1 MTREAFLV
9 AFLRSLADDFGVC
22 GSRYEV
28 AAEYLR
34 EAAGLLEQRS
44 GTPGT
49 ARTSEPARL

>member
-1 MTREAFLV
+1 MDREKFLV

-34 EAAGLLEQRS
+34 EAAGLLEQRRDT
-44 GTPGT
+44 GGT
-49 ARTSEPARL
+49 APLPREAS